1 MQYINLVFQLAGLA
15 IVIDV
20 LHTVAEQ
27 AGREEY
33 SLLIVL
39 GGIAVGLMM
48 LLPAVANLFD
58 SVKSVFLIY

>member
-15 IVIDV
+15 IVIAV